1 MSRRQLAR
9 MVLVESVFVSA
20 IGFAVGGSIGYGA
33 LLYMARV
40 GLDLTPL
47 MAGFGA
53 ELGIPTVIYASASG
67 LYWLAAL
74 SVVVFTAL
82 VAAWYPARRANRLEP
97 VTAIREG

>member
-1 MSRRQLAR
+1 
-9 MVLVESVFVSA
+9 
-20 IGFAVGGSIGYGA
+20 
-33 LLYMARV
+33 MARV